1 MTDAE
6 IIKIV
11 IELNQ
16 IDIIKDK
23 DFLDYFFAK
32 GFSPKVLKLQSC
44 NIKNNELIANPKVN
58 MEEIS
63 KSFY

>member
-44 NIKNNELIANPKVN
+44 NIKKMN
-58 MEEIS
+58 
-63 KSFY
+63 